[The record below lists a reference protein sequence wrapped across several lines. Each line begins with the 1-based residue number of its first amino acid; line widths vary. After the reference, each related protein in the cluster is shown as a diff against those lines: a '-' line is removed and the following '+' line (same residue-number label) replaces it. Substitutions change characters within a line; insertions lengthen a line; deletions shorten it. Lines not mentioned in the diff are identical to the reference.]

1 MISQKGK
8 KKNMKYRL
16 MEPGEENEICDLV
29 IHIFNEFIADLYSQR
44 GVRQFLRYV
53 KPRLLLQRSQANHFV
68 MVAKIQEQIVGMIEV
83 RNFEH
88 ISLFYVLKEFQ
99 MKGISKELL
108 RRSKEMCL
116 KNKPDL
122 DQITVNSSP
131 NAVQIYEKLGF
142 HKIGSE
148 QVRNGIIFTPMIYGL
163 KKIKENRNS

>member
-1 MISQKGK
+1 
-8 KKNMKYRL
+8 

-29 IHIFNEFIADLYSQR
+29 IHTFNEFIADLYSRR
-44 GVRQFLRYV
+44 GVRQFLRYI
-53 KPRLLLQRSQANHFV
+53 KPRLLLQRSKASHFV
-68 MVAKIQEQIVGMIEV
+68 MVAETQEKIVGMIEV
-83 RNFEH
+83 RNYDH

-99 MKGISKELL
+99 MKGISRELL
-108 RRSKEMCL
+108 RRTEEMCL

-148 QVRNGIIFTPMIYGL
+148 QVRNGITFTPMIFEL
-163 KKIKENRNS
+163 KK